1 MANTIGIDFGTT
13 KTMVSYFNPAS
24 GRVEL
29 VRLGRDRDSIPTTV
43 YVDNSG
49 SLLFGDDADDMIETD
64 PEGYVRAFK
73 LELGN
78 NEPLVRGNLSAEKL
92 AAEFLKHIK
101 RECEQSV
108 FHGKVE
114 GATITTP
121 VSFSPA
127 RKAAL
132 KRAAQVAG
140 FSSVAFLSEPE
151 AAGTA
156 FLRDNPNEKFS
167 RALILDWGGGTVDIS
182 ILEKRQNGT
191 IHADGRCAEGRDDMG
206 GEEIDRGLLDSIA
219 ALLGTADGVRDEMA
233 EARFLR
239 EAKKLKERL
248 SKKESV
254 SFRRGTKKQDFT
266 REQFNHSIRLLL
278 EEAVRLVSSALAKNA
293 EQGKPEPDALI
304 LIGGSCQIPAVR
316 ETMEKNFPKLR
327 VLSWHHSHEAVALGA
342 TAIEQS
348 TQFNKTPRGVG
359 NSGCEVV
366 PASGGQP
373 VRVNSRQLEK
383 ALALAERLDD
393 EDNITSLGKTEAD
406 VIAMAAEAGDSRAA
420 GLLAS
425 IYHDGCNGY
434 DTDIF
439 KSLHWAQIAADS
451 GDSNGQILLAMYY
464 SGFEER
470 SPVPKD
476 MTKALE
482 WAEKAYAGAKDHVIS
497 CIGMLIIVLLA
508 FDTPDLNRIQ
518 LLANKVLDEAG
529 DKSPDEF
536 LPHERKIIGLAWW
549 IMACSTVDDDD
560 PDAHLALLQMGAEFG
575 DENCIGELS
584 AVTENGDSVDTEESA
599 IKDTD
604 IEFDCPFCGESMYI
618 DCQYV
623 GQEISCTKCGRAV
636 IVPRPVDDSWGVGTG
651 AAVGAAIGTVIPGIG
666 TVLGAGI
673 GAGIGWLKKN
683 L

>member
-182 ILEKRQNGT
+182 ILEKRQDGT

-233 EARFLR
+233 EVRFLR
-239 EAKKLKERL
+239 EAKELKERL

-266 REQFNHSIRLLL
+266 REQFNHIIRLLL

-342 TAIEQS
+342 SSCPKAAVMI
-348 TQFNKTPRGVG
+348 
-359 NSGCEVV
+359 SG
-366 PASGGQP
+366 PLSDS
-373 VRVNSRQLEK
+373 SRQLVAVSAPSVNTVNEAMAIAK
-383 ALALAERLDD
+383 RIADVNQDISA
-393 EDNITSLGKTEAD
+393 LGKKEAD
-406 VIAMAAEAGDSRAA
+406 VISRAAMDGNSRAA
-420 GLLAS
+420 GFLAA
-425 IYHDGCNGY
+425 IYHDGCEGY
-434 DTDIF
+434 A
-439 KSLHWAQIAADS
+439 KNYEESYRWAERAANA
-451 GDSNGQILLAMYY
+451 GDSRGQ
-464 SGFEER
+464 
-470 SPVPKD
+470 
-476 MTKALE
+476 
-482 WAEKAYAGAKDHVIS
+482 
-497 CIGMLIIVLLA
+497 VLLA
-508 FDTPDLNRIQ
+508 AYYCGLEEQSPVKKDIMIARKWAKKAHAQGGEYAIQNACFLMVVLSLSDVPDVLWMQRLGNEVLQ
-518 LLANKVLDEAG
+518 KVGNYPPEH
-529 DKSPDEF
+529 F
-536 LPHERKIIGLAWW
+536 LPGDRLTIGVVCWL
-549 IMACSTVDDDD
+549 MANLMVDCK
-560 PDAHLALLQMGAEFG
+560 PDAALEVLQKGAEFEN
-575 DENCIGELS
+575 ENCIEMLS
-584 AVTENGDSVDTEESA
+584 AIMEDENSA
-599 IKDTD
+599 DAEDENIKDTD
-604 IEFDCPFCGESMYI
+604 IVFDCPHCGQSMYI
-618 DCQYV
+618 DCECV